1 MVQSAYGALGL
12 HSFFTVGEDECR
24 AWAVRKGALAPEAAG
39 AIHSDLQRGFIR
51 AETCSYDHLIEAGGL
66 AEVKKVNNMRL
77 EGKQYEVKDGDII
90 NIRFSV

>member
-1 MVQSAYGALGL
+1 
-12 HSFFTVGEDECR
+12 
-24 AWAVRKGALAPEAAG
+24 
-39 AIHSDLQRGFIR
+39 
-51 AETCSYDHLIEAGGL
+51 LIEAGGL